1 MLYKQQVSLDN
12 YLQVPLGLLAQV
24 VPGLTSDLQLR
35 GSSPCINNYPA
46 QKKKKDNYLQVTSK
60 SNLLVNSL
68 FEIVWWRFTITNLI

>member
-12 YLQVPLGLLAQV
+12 YFQVPLGLLAQV

-46 QKKKKDNYLQVTSK
+46 KKKKK
-60 SNLLVNSL
+60 KG
-68 FEIVWWRFTITNLI
+68 

>member
-12 YLQVPLGLLAQV
+12 YFQVPLGLLAQV

-46 QKKKKDNYLQVTSK
+46 KKKKK
-60 SNLLVNSL
+60 GIIIFKLLLNP
-68 FEIVWWRFTITNLI
+68 TC

>member
-12 YLQVPLGLLAQV
+12 YFQVPLGLLAQV

-46 QKKKKDNYLQVTSK
+46 KKKKKKKRDNYLQVTSK

-68 FEIVWWRFTITNLI
+68 FEIV